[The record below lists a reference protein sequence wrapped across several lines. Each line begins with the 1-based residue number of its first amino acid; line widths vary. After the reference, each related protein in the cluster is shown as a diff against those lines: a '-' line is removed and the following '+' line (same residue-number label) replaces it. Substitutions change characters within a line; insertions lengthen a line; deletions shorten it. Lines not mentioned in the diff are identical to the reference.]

1 MTVTRLRAS
10 DRGDATLELCL
21 VMVVLLLL
29 LGFMYAWGV
38 ERQASQ
44 KVQHAASEG
53 ARAASLARTIAQ
65 ATPRAHQAAA
75 DSMTGQGLECASMNV
90 STDTTAFTTRP
101 GVPAN
106 VRVTVTCLVSFDAL
120 GWFGVH
126 GSRTLTATSLSPV
139 DTYKERLR

>member
-1 MTVTRLRAS
+1 MC
-10 DRGDATLELCL
+10 DATLELCL

-65 ATPRAHQAAA
+65 ATPAP
-75 DSMTGQGLECASMNV
+75 
-90 STDTTAFTTRP
+90 TRP
-101 GVPAN
+101 PP
-106 VRVTVTCLVSFDAL
+106 
-120 GWFGVH
+120 
-126 GSRTLTATSLSPV
+126 TA
-139 DTYKERLR
+139 